1 MNKQNKNLMITIINN
16 LFSQLGLVNS
26 ELEIGS
32 LYTFEDINKKTYWL
46 IIETDNLNNVIENQS
61 NYFEQAKNRINNE
74 WFDKNVNLL
83 VLHKV
88 ENFDNIQ
95 SSVLNIEEDPYLFKK
110 QIILYKDTER
120 ENLNRAIEAE
130 ENTIKDFIE
139 NKILNEAIFKIHKE
153 NINNNDYESLLYR
166 LAHKIPFIKLNIIQE
181 NGVEALTDNNTQKI
195 ESGSYGQ
202 LNRFIEQNLFH
213 RNMESIDE
221 MESDTIYDL
230 LLNTLNPD
238 EN

>member
-1 MNKQNKNLMITIINN
+1 MITTINN
-16 LFSQLGLVNS
+16 LFSQLGFINS

-32 LYTFEDINKKTYWL
+32 LHAFENINKRTYWL

-61 NYFEQAKNRINNE
+61 NYFEQARNRINNE
-74 WFDKNVNLL
+74 WFDKNVSLL
-83 VLHKV
+83 ILHKV
-88 ENFDNIQ
+88 EDFDNIQ
-95 SSVLNIEEDPYLFKK
+95 SLVLEIEENPYLFKK
-110 QIILYKDTER
+110 QVILYREIER

-139 NKILNEAIFKIHKE
+139 NKILDEAIFKIHKE

-181 NGVEALTDNNTQKI
+181 NGLEALTDNNTQKI
-195 ESGSYGQ
+195 ESGSYGE
-202 LNRFIEQNLFH
+202 LNRFIEQNFFH
-213 RNMESIDE
+213 RNMESINE

-230 LLNTLNPD
+230 LLNTLSSD

>member
-1 MNKQNKNLMITIINN
+1 MITIIND
-16 LFSQLGLVNS
+16 LFSQLGLVNI

-32 LYTFEDINKKTYWL
+32 LYTFEDINKKTYCL

-95 SSVLNIEEDPYLFKK
+95 SSVLKIEENPYLFKK
-110 QIILYKDTER
+110 QVILYREIER

-130 ENTIKDFIE
+130 ENTIKNFIE
-139 NKILNEAIFKIHKE
+139 NKILDEAIFKIHKE

-181 NGVEALTDNNTQKI
+181 NGLEALTDNNTQKI

-202 LNRFIEQNLFH
+202 LNRFIEQNFFH

-221 MESDTIYDL
+221 IESDTIYDL
-230 LLNTLNPD
+230 LLNTLSPD

>member
-1 MNKQNKNLMITIINN
+1 MITIIND
-16 LFSQLGLVNS
+16 LFSQLGLVNI

-95 SSVLNIEEDPYLFKK
+95 SSVLKIEEDPYLFKK

-139 NKILNEAIFKIHKE
+139 NKILDETIFKIHKE

>member
-1 MNKQNKNLMITIINN
+1 MITIINN

-120 ENLNRAIEAE
+120 ENLHRAIEAE

>member
-1 MNKQNKNLMITIINN
+1 MITIINN

>member
-1 MNKQNKNLMITIINN
+1 MITIINN

-202 LNRFIEQNLFH
+202 LNRFIEQNFFH

-230 LLNTLNPD
+230 LLNTLSPD

>member
-1 MNKQNKNLMITIINN
+1 MITIINN

-32 LYTFEDINKKTYWL
+32 LYTFEDINKRTYWL
-46 IIETDNLNNVIENQS
+46 IIETDNLSNVIENQS
-61 NYFEQAKNRINNE
+61 NYFEQARNRINNE
-74 WFDKNVNLL
+74 WFDKNVSLL
-83 VLHKV
+83 ILHKV
-88 ENFDNIQ
+88 EDFDNNQ
-95 SSVLNIEEDPYLFKK
+95 SLVLEIEENPYLFKK
-110 QIILYKDTER
+110 QVILYREIER

-130 ENTIKDFIE
+130 ENTIKNFIE
-139 NKILNEAIFKIHKE
+139 NKILDEAIFKIHKE

-181 NGVEALTDNNTQKI
+181 NGLEALTDNNTQKI

-202 LNRFIEQNLFH
+202 LNRFIEQNFFH

-230 LLNTLNPD
+230 LLNTLSPD